1 MFLLK
6 VDEKVEYR
14 VFKKHMYGG
23 PKGLGDPNYR
33 HGTFWIP
40 ISTFPLQRNVQNGGG
55 PNDTAGRVGR
65 FNPLSIHLPDFHQ
78 RMRDITRTQL
88 CTKEVKIVNTEPVP
102 HSARNSC
109 QLLPKI
115 LRVPQI
121 SIASPQVAEFSECSK
136 THGFSFVLHCRQL
149 KDDMVCLVSL
159 THQIYA

>member
-1 MFLLK
+1 MCLLIK

-40 ISTFPLQRNVQNGGG
+40 IFTFPLQRNVQNGGG
-55 PNDTAGRVGR
+55 PYDTAGGVGR
-65 FNPLSIHLPDFHQ
+65 CNSLLRYLLDFHQ

-109 QLLPKI
+109 
-115 LRVPQI
+115 
-121 SIASPQVAEFSECSK
+121 
-136 THGFSFVLHCRQL
+136 
-149 KDDMVCLVSL
+149 
-159 THQIYA
+159 